1 MLPAAPPV
9 AAGHMAFGPV
19 DAAMRLTGK
28 VNSTPNAELRVLL
41 ACDRLGHDVGGF
53 HGAGRCMVEWTRGL
67 LERGVAVTPV
77 ILRASHELRAAVEA
91 EHLPF
96 VFLNRASFDPRTA
109 HDFISLIR
117 KNGVQL
123 LHLQGHGSCLF
134 GRLAALAT
142 GVPTIVH
149 VHADYRYSPKGYP
162 RYVRLAD
169 RLLAHST
176 DRVFAVSRQVREF
189 AVALQGFRS
198 SQVEI
203 FHNPVDRQRFRPP
216 SPDQRAAARRS
227 LGIEPES
234 VVAVSV
240 GRIDRVKGIDLVLDS
255 WGAVVA
261 AVPHAVLILAGDGPL
276 RGVLERGAASA
287 PWGRSVQ
294 FLGYRSDVER
304 VLWGADVAV
313 MASRREGLPL
323 AALEAMSAGLPVVG
337 ADVGGIPEIVH
348 SGRNGVLVP
357 AGDVP
362 ALANELTALLR
373 DEDRRRTLGAG
384 AVRSVEGY
392 GLPHFAE
399 RLEATYR
406 SLVR

>member
-1 MLPAAPPV
+1 MLSAAPPV

-19 DAAMRLTGK
+19 EPAMRLTGQ
-28 VNSTPNAELRVLL
+28 VDTSNAELRVLL
-41 ACDRLGHDVGGF
+41 ACDRLGHDIGGF

-67 LERGVAVTPV
+67 VERGVAVTPV
-77 ILRASHELRAAVEA
+77 ILRASHELRAVVEA

-162 RYVRLAD
+162 WYVRLAD
-169 RLLAHST
+169 RLLARGT
-176 DRVFAVSRQVREF
+176 DHAFAISRVVRDF
-189 AVALQGFRS
+189 AVAMQGFQP
-198 SQVEI
+198 SQVEVL
-203 FHNPVDRQRFRPP
+203 HNPVDRQRFRPP

-227 LGIEPES
+227 LGIEPEA

-323 AALEAMSAGLPVVG
+323 AALEAMSTGLPVVG
-337 ADVGGIPEIVH
+337 AQVGGIAEIVH

-362 ALANELTALLR
+362 ALASELTALLR

-384 AVRSVEGY
+384 AVQSVEGY

-406 SLVR
+406 RLVR